1 LRWQHAIAGAQI
13 DIMSSWGMT
22 SIPLLPLF
30 PLNTVFYP
38 DGHLPLQ
45 IFEVR
50 YLDMIRKC
58 IASDTPF
65 GVVGLLQGSE
75 VRKPGQQEH
84 FAEVGT
90 MAYIENWLSPQP
102 ALMQLSC
109 RGGQRFRILSRAR
122 QTNGLW
128 LAEVELIDPDT
139 VLAIPS
145 ELQDVADALGT
156 LIRSLQERAIAPDQ
170 MPISAPFR
178 LDECDWVANRW
189 CELLDLRQ
197 DQRQRLLEQPS
208 PLVRLEL
215 VQDLLNEQDWLG

>member
-1 LRWQHAIAGAQI
+1 
-13 DIMSSWGMT
+13 MT
-22 SIPLLPLF
+22 SISQLPLF

-58 IASDTPF
+58 IATDTPF

-75 VRKPGQQEH
+75 VRKPDQQER
-84 FAEVGT
+84 FAEIGT
-90 MAYIENWLSPQP
+90 LAYIETWLSPQP
-102 ALMQLSC
+102 ALIHLAC
-109 RGGQRFRILSRAR
+109 RGGQRFRIVSRAP
-122 QTNGLW
+122 QSNGLW
-128 LAEVELIDPDT
+128 LADVELIDADI
-139 VLAIPS
+139 VMAIPP
-145 ELQDVADALGT
+145 ELQDVADALGK
-156 LIRSLQERAIAPDQ
+156 LIRSLQERAIPVDQ

-189 CELLDLRQ
+189 CELLDLRH

-208 PLVRLEL
+208 PLLRLEL
-215 VQDLLNEQDWLG
+215 MQDLLTEQGWLE